1 MNRLQVMSP
10 KENYLHEFLRIF
22 FANRQLIKRVFLVF
36 ALITLAMPLL
46 LKQSFDITA
55 EVLVQS
61 KKLPQSDVNT
71 ALSQETDKFLPPS
84 LADME
89 TESNILRSPSLMR
102 ETIGQ
107 LHEEGVYSP
116 SQGVFHTL
124 VLEPLRAYV
133 ANPLREHVINPLRS
147 ALGLEVDPVRDGT
160 IDALTEQA
168 SAALTV
174 ETLPGSNVIS
184 VSYSSVDPELG
195 TRLVNRLL
203 ENYLKSRQNLQSSD
217 LPESFFEQKKSQYQ
231 ERIGELEERRRDLL
245 ESIGASDPKEEI
257 TFRLNAIN
265 TEEQALNLYR
275 DRLLESQ
282 RWLDYLTTNLTA
294 AREAS
299 FKDATFPFTFT
310 HTVDNAAYED
320 REIKQLGEKLIEL
333 IGSYGNATAS
343 FQEDSLPV
351 QQQRERIARTRGQFL
366 KVVENRILERNSE
379 LTTLQQVIAQ
389 KTERIDQY
397 KARVRDLQNVQA
409 QLRLFDTEIDAL
421 HKAFFTYTQRY
432 EESRSQGLLDGSASN
447 ARVLSWPYEP
457 SEPSFPKPMLIVPLG
472 LLTGLLLAVALG
484 YLREFFDHR
493 FKHPAQLTEHLGLPV
508 LMVINEKQVAQAP
521 APQAWTWP
529 WIWHWIRQ

>member
-1 MNRLQVMSP
+1 MNTLQVMSP

-36 ALITLAMPLL
+36 AVITLMIPLV
-46 LKQSFDITA
+46 LKQTFDITA

-61 KKLPQSDVNT
+61 KKLPQSDANT

-102 ETIGQ
+102 ETVRQ
-107 LHEEGVYSP
+107 LYEEAVYRP
-116 SQGVFHTL
+116 SKGILNTL
-124 VLEPLRAYV
+124 VTEPLRTYV

-147 ALGLEVDPVRDGT
+147 AVGLEIDPVRDGT

-184 VSYSSVDPELG
+184 VVYSFDDPEMG
-195 TRLVNRLL
+195 TVLVTRLL
-203 ENYLKSRQNLQSSD
+203 ENYLKSRQNLQSND

-231 ERIGELEERRRDLL
+231 VRIGELEERRRGLL
-245 ESIGASDPKEEI
+245 ASISASDPKEEI

-265 TEEQALNLYR
+265 TEEQVLNLYR
-275 DRLLESQ
+275 DRLLENR
-282 RWLDYLTTNLTA
+282 RWLEYLTTNLAA
-294 AREAS
+294 ARSAGVNEG
-299 FKDATFPFTFT
+299 TFPFTFT

-320 REIKQLGEKLIEL
+320 REIKQLGEKLIDQV
-333 IGSYGNATAS
+333 SNYGNATAS
-343 FQEDSLPV
+343 FQDGSLPV
-351 QQQRERIARTRGQFL
+351 QQQRERIGRTRDQFL
-366 KVVENRILERNSE
+366 DVVENRIRERKSE
-379 LTTLQQVIAQ
+379 LTTLQQVIEQ
-389 KTERIDQY
+389 KTARIDEY
-397 KARVRDLQNVQA
+397 KTRVGDLQNVQA

-457 SEPSFPKPMLIVPLG
+457 AEPAFPKPMLILPLG
-472 LLTGLLLAVALG
+472 LLTGLMLAVALG
-484 YLREFFDHR
+484 YMREFFDHR
-493 FKHPAQLTEHLGLPV
+493 FKHPAQLTELLGLPV
-508 LMVINEKQVAQAP
+508 LLVINDKEVAQP
-521 APQAWTWP
+521 PVPKTWSWSWAWY
-529 WIWHWIRQ
+529 WIRK

>member
-1 MNRLQVMSP
+1 MNSMQIMSP

-22 FANRQLIKRVFLVF
+22 FANRQLIKRVFLIF
-36 ALITLAMPLL
+36 AVITLLMPLL
-46 LKQSFDITA
+46 LKQTFDITA

-61 KKLPQSDVNT
+61 KKLPQSDANS
-71 ALSQETDKFLPPS
+71 ALAQETDKFLPPS

-102 ETIGQ
+102 ETIRQ
-107 LHEEGVYSP
+107 LYAEGVYSP
-116 SQGVFHTL
+116 SQGIAHTL
-124 VLEPLRAYV
+124 IAEPLRTYV

-147 ALGLEVDPVRDGT
+147 AVGLEIDPVRDGT

-168 SAALTV
+168 SAAITV

-184 VSYSSVDPELG
+184 VVYSFDDPQMG
-195 TRLVNRLL
+195 TVLVTRLL
-203 ENYLKSRQNLQSSD
+203 ENYLKSRQNLQSND

-231 ERIGELEERRRDLL
+231 VRIGELEESRRGLL
-245 ESIGASDPKEEI
+245 GSVGASDPREEI

-275 DRLLESQ
+275 DRLLENR
-282 RWLDYLTTNLTA
+282 RWLDYLTTNLAA
-294 AREAS
+294 ARSAS
-299 FKDATFPFTFT
+299 VNEGTFPFTFT

-320 REIKQLGEKLIEL
+320 REIKQLGEKLIDQ
-333 IGSYGNATAS
+333 ISNYGNATAS
-343 FQEDSLPV
+343 FQDGSLPV
-351 QQQRERIARTRGQFL
+351 QQQRERIGRTRNQFL
-366 KVVENRILERNSE
+366 KVVDNRIHERKSE
-379 LTTLQQVIAQ
+379 LATLQQVIEQ
-389 KTERIDQY
+389 KTARIDEY
-397 KARVRDLQNVQA
+397 KARVGDLQSVQA

-457 SEPSFPKPMLIVPLG
+457 AEPAFPKPMMILPLG
-472 LLTGLLLAVALG
+472 LLTGLILAVALG

-508 LMVINEKQVAQAP
+508 LLVINDKEVVQPP
-521 APQAWTWP
+521 APKIGSWSWV
-529 WIWHWIRQ
+529 WYWVRK

>member
-1 MNRLQVMSP
+1 MNTLQVMSP

-22 FANRQLIKRVFLVF
+22 FANRQLIKRVFLFF
-36 ALITLAMPLL
+36 AVITLLIPLV
-46 LKQSFDITA
+46 LKQTFDITA

-61 KKLPQSDVNT
+61 KKLPQSDANT

-102 ETIGQ
+102 KTVRQ
-107 LHEEGVYSP
+107 LYEEGVYRP
-116 SQGVFHTL
+116 SKGIVAL
-124 VLEPLRAYV
+124 VTEPLRTYV
-133 ANPLREHVINPLRS
+133 ANPLREYVINPLRS
-147 ALGLEVDPVRDGT
+147 AVGLEIDPVRDGT

-184 VSYSSVDPELG
+184 VVYSFDDPEMG
-195 TRLVNRLL
+195 TILVTRLL
-203 ENYLKSRQNLQSSD
+203 ENYLKSRQNLQSND

-231 ERIGELEERRRDLL
+231 VRIGELEERRRGLL
-245 ESIGASDPKEEI
+245 ESIRASDPKEEI

-275 DRLLESQ
+275 DRLLENR
-282 RWLDYLTTNLTA
+282 RWLEYLTANLAA
-294 AREAS
+294 ARSAGVSEG
-299 FKDATFPFTFT
+299 TFPFTFT

-320 REIKQLGEKLIEL
+320 REIKQLGEKLIDQV
-333 IGSYGNATAS
+333 SNYGNATAS
-343 FQEDSLPV
+343 FQDGSLPV
-351 QQQRERIARTRGQFL
+351 QQQRERIGRTRDQFL
-366 KVVENRILERNSE
+366 KVVENRIRERKSE
-379 LTTLQQVIAQ
+379 LTTLQQVIEQ
-389 KTERIDQY
+389 KTARIDEY
-397 KARVRDLQNVQA
+397 KARVGDLQDVQA

-457 SEPSFPKPMLIVPLG
+457 AEPAFPKPMLILPLG
-472 LLTGLLLAVALG
+472 LLTGLMLAVALG

-508 LMVINEKQVAQAP
+508 LIVINEKEVPQPP
-521 APQAWTWP
+521 APKAWSWP
-529 WIWHWIRQ
+529 WVWYWIRQ